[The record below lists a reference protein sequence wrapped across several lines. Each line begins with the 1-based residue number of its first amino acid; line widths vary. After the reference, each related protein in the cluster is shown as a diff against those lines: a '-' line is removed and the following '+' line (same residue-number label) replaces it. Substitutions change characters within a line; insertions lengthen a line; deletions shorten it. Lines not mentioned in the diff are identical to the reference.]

1 MIPQTY
7 YLNVILT
14 RIRYRKIYWS
24 DSKGDVRKMIFKV
37 FYSYPSSKA
46 SPEAVMKYFQFDNMD
61 DLMDYFD
68 NKGLTVLYAKEV
80 VDTDEM
86 AEFNEKVGA

>member
-1 MIPQTY
+1 
-7 YLNVILT
+7 
-14 RIRYRKIYWS
+14 
-24 DSKGDVRKMIFKV
+24 MIFKV

-46 SPEAVMKYFQFDNMD
+46 SPEAVMKYFQFGCMD

-68 NKGLTVLYAKEV
+68 SKGLTVLYAKEV

-86 AEFNEKVGA
+86 AEFEKKVGA

>member
-1 MIPQTY
+1 MGK
-7 YLNVILT
+7 LT
-14 RIRYRKIYWS
+14 GVTV
-24 DSKGDVRKMIFKV
+24 SKGDMRKMIFKV

-46 SPEAVMKYFQFDNMD
+46 SPEAVMKCFQFESMD
-61 DLMDYFD
+61 DLMDYFWS
-68 NKGLTVLYAKEV
+68 KGLIVLYAKEV

>member
-1 MIPQTY
+1 
-7 YLNVILT
+7 
-14 RIRYRKIYWS
+14 
-24 DSKGDVRKMIFKV
+24 MIFKV

-46 SPEAVMKYFQFDNMD
+46 SPEAVMKYFRFESMD

>member
-1 MIPQTY
+1 MCC
-7 YLNVILT
+7 LNVILI
-14 RIRYRKIYWS
+14 RIRYEEVYWN

-46 SPEAVMKYFQFDNMD
+46 SPEAVMKYFQFESID
-61 DLMDYFD
+61 DLMDYFW
-68 NKGLTVLYAKEV
+68 NEGLTVLYAKEV

-86 AEFNEKVGA
+86 AEFKEKVGA